1 MSTPPFQATSVVLVV
16 FTLVWP
22 QPGYPNEPVAT
33 HTDSSIIAH
42 ITITGNSRTRSEIIR
57 RELLFRPGDRLDS
70 SIVQETERNLRRL
83 FFLGSARISASPS
96 RLGDAG
102 TAEVNVEVEDLYS
115 RALSPLF
122 SGQPDELSY
131 GVVALDYNLLGRG
144 QIAQLSLH
152 HDAISGNSGSVH
164 YQIPRLR
171 GTRHRV
177 SANIGIGE
185 EGHDHSLSLNHPLH
199 ALSSRWSYG
208 ISARSSER
216 ISRLY
221 SGSDLAARY
230 TSRVEAGALRLT
242 HSRGDDV
249 KLRPSLRLSVTDRRF
264 LPTREFDYAPQDR
277 RRVVAQ
283 MSLLVWRPR
292 YERTHFIRA
301 LGRVEDLQ
309 IGSWAGASLGLS
321 HRAFGSD
328 RNFPVGAVHISPRFK
343 AGSATYAFTTFST
356 SSRFGGGGY
365 YNLTTTSQI
374 LAYTVVEQMHTL
386 ALRLRFDTLSRPEDA
401 SQFLLGVDRGLRGYR
416 PRSLN
421 GSRRLLFNV
430 EARPTFLTERQYV
443 VAGAVFMDAG
453 TAWEPGGSSP
463 RLEASA
469 GLGGRLGLPT
479 IYSTP
484 VFRVDLA
491 RGIGRLGVWQLSF
504 AIGQYF

>member
-1 MSTPPFQATSVVLVV
+1 
-16 FTLVWP
+16 
-22 QPGYPNEPVAT
+22 
-33 HTDSSIIAH
+33 
-42 ITITGNSRTRSEIIR
+42 
-57 RELLFRPGDRLDS
+57 
-70 SIVQETERNLRRL
+70 
-83 FFLGSARISASPS
+83 
-96 RLGDAG
+96 
-102 TAEVNVEVEDLYS
+102 
-115 RALSPLF
+115 
-122 SGQPDELSY
+122 
-131 GVVALDYNLLGRG
+131 
-144 QIAQLSLH
+144 
-152 HDAISGNSGSVH
+152 
-164 YQIPRLR
+164 
-171 GTRHRV
+171 
-177 SANIGIGE
+177 
-185 EGHDHSLSLNHPLH
+185 
-199 ALSSRWSYG
+199 
-208 ISARSSER
+208 
-216 ISRLY
+216 
-221 SGSDLAARY
+221 
-230 TSRVEAGALRLT
+230 
-242 HSRGDDV
+242 
-249 KLRPSLRLSVTDRRF
+249 
-264 LPTREFDYAPQDR
+264 
-277 RRVVAQ
+277 
-283 MSLLVWRPR
+283 MSLVVWRPK

-343 AGSATYAFTTFST
+343 AGSATYAFITFST
-356 SSRFGGGGY
+356 SSRFRGGGY

-443 VAGAVFMDAG
+443 VAGAVFVDAG